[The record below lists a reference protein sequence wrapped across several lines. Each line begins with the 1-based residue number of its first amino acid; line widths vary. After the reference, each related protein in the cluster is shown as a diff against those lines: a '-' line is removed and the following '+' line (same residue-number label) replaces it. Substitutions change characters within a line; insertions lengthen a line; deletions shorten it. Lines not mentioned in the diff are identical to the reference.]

1 MGEEVAPSPV
11 RRPSLP
17 PSCQTNT
24 VVVVSREDELHTK
37 NAKLQTL
44 LDSNKRL
51 LEDKE
56 NTIGSLRTQVAILSE
71 EKQAAI
77 DARVVAADTLEIK
90 MQKVAK
96 FQPLLKMLDAQVQDA
111 LSNPPPS
118 VPIVDATALEVPVE
132 VTDASSS
139 SSSEQL
145 NQLKSQAE
153 LARRKLDAQRDSAQS
168 EMEETR
174 SLIVRAQARDQ
185 PDQSPAAQQLPAL
198 PETSPIY
205 GSESPGVATLGSA
218 TYHEYDSMIASLS
231 LQTELLLGESIA
243 DEVPDGRVNA
253 HSQALNYSTE
263 DAAAEEELEE
273 PQAARHDVTVA
284 ESSWSSFREA
294 GFTNISQG
302 QELLE
307 PELGGGRHPHS
318 LAFGF
323 SPVLSSSTRL
333 DSDTHLPGAKVAGI
347 DSPSSIS
354 SIPWVAEDGGYSVR
368 ECLLSGAE
376 EAQQQGQE
384 QGDVAGDCTLIAG
397 VATTTASPS
406 SMSVEPSHGSSSW
419 DSPSRL
425 GVDVTTHA
433 TENKATEQALSVVQG
448 ENETIQAEMAALQI
462 KYRALKSMY
471 KRQSAIS
478 AEVNRALLDA
488 QGMAE
493 VSDKI
498 SSSRSSSSNNV
509 GRRISLPSAY
519 GVQLVTP
526 HT

>member
-1 MGEEVAPSPV
+1 MNTCATSAQRIHAPKPVLIRAKNEVENKVAEP
-11 RRPSLP
+11 
-17 PSCQTNT
+17 
-24 VVVVSREDELHTK
+24 VVVVSREDELRTE

-44 LDSNKRL
+44 LDSNRRL

-56 NTIGSLRTQVAILSE
+56 NTIGSLRTQVATLSE

-153 LARRKLDAQRDSAQS
+153 LARRKLDAQRDGAQS

-243 DEVPDGRVNA
+243 DEVPGGRVNA

-294 GFTNISQG
+294 VFTNISQG

-406 SMSVEPSHGSSSW
+406 SMSVKPSHGSR
-419 DSPSRL
+419 D
-425 GVDVTTHA
+425 
-433 TENKATEQALSVVQG
+433 
-448 ENETIQAEMAALQI
+448 
-462 KYRALKSMY
+462 
-471 KRQSAIS
+471 
-478 AEVNRALLDA
+478 
-488 QGMAE
+488 
-493 VSDKI
+493 
-498 SSSRSSSSNNV
+498 
-509 GRRISLPSAY
+509 
-519 GVQLVTP
+519 
-526 HT
+526 